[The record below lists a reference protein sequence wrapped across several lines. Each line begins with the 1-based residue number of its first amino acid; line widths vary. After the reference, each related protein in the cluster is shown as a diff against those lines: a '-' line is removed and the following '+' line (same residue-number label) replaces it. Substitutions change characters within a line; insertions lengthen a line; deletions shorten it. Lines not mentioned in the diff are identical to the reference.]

1 MMEDNG
7 APGDGR
13 PSPPQIS
20 IDREGN
26 WFADGN
32 PVAHEKILRLFQ
44 ESLAI
49 EDGRHILRI
58 GNETNPVAV
67 EDAPFVARQFFVEN
81 TEDGTDVARLTLNGG
96 LCAELDPGTLRAAEG
111 GALYC
116 SLPGRNGLEAR
127 FSRAALSQMAKFLE
141 RDEAGGFYLE
151 LNGTRNYIDP
161 PPLNED

>member
-1 MMEDNG
+1 MSEFDS
-7 APGDGR
+7 APDGGR
-13 PSPPQIS
+13 PAPPHIR
-20 IDREGN
+20 IDRDGN

-44 ESLAI
+44 QSLVF
-49 EDGRHILRI
+49 EDGRHLLRI
-58 GNETNPVAV
+58 GNDVNPVSV

-81 TEDGTDVARLTLNGG
+81 TEDGTDVARLTLNDG

-116 SLPGRNGLEAR
+116 KLPGRDGLEAR

-141 RDEAGGFYLE
+141 RDESGAFYLE
-151 LNGTRNYIDP
+151 LNGNRHYIEP
-161 PPLNED
+161 EPLNGD